1 MFRLHR
7 QGESRMYCVIL
18 ITVANKKEAQKIA
31 NSLVEKKLAA
41 CVNIVDKVNSIFFW
55 QGKIDNA
62 AELLLIVKSKK
73 NLLPKLFKEVKSLHS
88 YTVPEIIALP
98 IISGYK
104 PYLEWINESVS

>member
-1 MFRLHR
+1 
-7 QGESRMYCVIL
+7 MYCVIF
-18 ITVANKKEAQKIA
+18 ITVANEKEAKLIS

-41 CVNIVDKVNSIFFW
+41 CVNCVDKIKSTFFW
-55 QGKIDNA
+55 QGKIDKA
-62 AELLLIVKSKK
+62 DELLLIVKSKK

-104 PYLEWINESVS
+104 PYLEWINESVR